1 MSAALALSGPER
13 EAVRLVVAPEPV
25 PKSWQHAKHYRRP
38 DPELLAKFQPAV
50 VELLRYA
57 RQHRLKAIWFTFT
70 SRAKGPTEAVRRDL
84 KRCWARFR
92 HCSAWRRILG
102 AVVVHATHGRPH
114 IHILAILPDGL
125 TPRAV
130 YGAWGAGYTNTEP
143 VSPDDAEALARYCAA
158 QRSRARSNAAF
169 RHRSFTIRRPPPQHL
184 DSGGPWLRPAVP
196 ALPTPAAIQR
206 AGAGGG
212 ASSGEGRSEG
222 QHAGPSASEEP
233 KAAASVHVPEAG
245 PELSAAPPHR
255 GSEPHLRL
263 VPLPLVEVSPMPAIP
278 ASYIVGDYTRADIE
292 IAMLALR
299 PVLPRESGAAL
310 SSMSLASAANI
321 HWNLAEEALMRLL
334 FVDQVKRKK
343 DRRLF
348 VYWAGKGLPSPVPVV
363 VPERLRMF
371 MTPDWRVP
379 RSP

>member
-1 MSAALALSGPER
+1 
-13 EAVRLVVAPEPV
+13 
-25 PKSWQHAKHYRRP
+25 
-38 DPELLAKFQPAV
+38 
-50 VELLRYA
+50 
-57 RQHRLKAIWFTFT
+57 
-70 SRAKGPTEAVRRDL
+70 
-84 KRCWARFR
+84 
-92 HCSAWRRILG
+92 
-102 AVVVHATHGRPH
+102 
-114 IHILAILPDGL
+114 
-125 TPRAV
+125 
-130 YGAWGAGYTNTEP
+130 
-143 VSPDDAEALARYCAA
+143 
-158 QRSRARSNAAF
+158 
-169 RHRSFTIRRPPPQHL
+169 
-184 DSGGPWLRPAVP
+184 
-196 ALPTPAAIQR
+196 
-206 AGAGGG
+206 
-212 ASSGEGRSEG
+212 
-222 QHAGPSASEEP
+222 
-233 KAAASVHVPEAG
+233 
-245 PELSAAPPHR
+245 
-255 GSEPHLRL
+255 
-263 VPLPLVEVSPMPAIP
+263 MPAIP